1 MRRYTL
7 LGASRPCRPVRA
19 REARQIARKLGVTY
33 SHELLVGIH
42 VEREHRDVIG
52 CDAVKA
58 ARIAV
63 AHLRERPDYYRRLKR
78 YVER

>member
-1 MRRYTL
+1 VPYT
-7 LGASRPCRPVRA
+7 R
-19 REARQIARKLGVTY
+19 
-33 SHELLVGIH
+33 ELLVGIQ

-52 CDAVKA
+52 CDPVKA

-63 AHLRERPDYYRRLKR
+63 AHLRERPDYYRRLKQ

>member
-1 MRRYTL
+1 MRRFTL
-7 LGASRPCRPVRA
+7 LEAPRPCRPVRA
-19 REARQIARKLGVTY
+19 AEARAIARRLRVPYTR
-33 SHELLVGIH
+33 ELLVGIQ

-52 CDAVKA
+52 CDPVKA